1 MCSGTGSTA
10 VSSTAGRRG
19 SGRHAVLLSALLIL
33 GGMVPL
39 TVLAVARQAP
49 ADPLFVPGD
58 QCMACHNG
66 LTTATGEDVS
76 IGLDWRGA
84 MMANA
89 ARDPYW
95 QAAVRREIMDHPESR
110 AAIEDKCSTCHM
122 PMARFEAKS
131 QGGAGQVFVHLP
143 IGSGTAPMSL
153 LAADGVSCLACH
165 QIQPVGLGRP
175 ESFTGGFVM
184 HTPSRLAFGPFD
196 VRPGPARIMRSA
208 TGFLPAGSAHV
219 QSSELCGSCHVLYTH
234 SLGPGGKVTGELPEQ
249 TPYLEWLHSDHA
261 REERSCQ
268 SCHMPV
274 VPGSMAVSSVMGTL
288 REGFSRHVFRG
299 GNFFMPKLLNLHR
312 AELGVA
318 ALPQELELVSKRTA
332 EHLSTSAAAMTV
344 PRAEVAD
351 GRLEA
356 EVMVVNLAGHKLPT
370 AYPSRRA
377 WLRLTVRD
385 AGGKPV
391 FESGAPLP
399 TGAIAGN
406 DNDADPLAYEPHYR
420 TITDPGQVQIYE
432 SVMAGPDGTVT
443 TGLLTAVRYVKDNRL
458 LPRGFDKAGADE
470 DVAVY
475 GPAVEDPDFEGGGD
489 RVLYRVPVGE
499 ARGPFTV
506 EAELWYQPIAFRWAR
521 NLAAYDAPE
530 TRRFALWYDAL
541 AGSSAIRLARAEA
554 RTGGAGAP
562 GF

>member
-1 MCSGTGSTA
+1 MFSGTGSTA
-10 VSSTAGRRG
+10 ASSTAGSRG
-19 SGRHAVLLSALLIL
+19 SGRRTALFLALLIL

-39 TVLAVARQAP
+39 TVLAFARQTP
-49 ADPLFVPGD
+49 PDPLFVTGD

-66 LTTATGEDVS
+66 LVSPAGEDVS

-110 AAIEDKCSTCHM
+110 TAIEDKCSTCHM
-122 PMARFEAKS
+122 PMARFEAKA
-131 QGGAGQVFVHLP
+131 QGGAGQVFGHLP
-143 IGSGTAPMSL
+143 IGSGKTPMSL

-196 VRPGPARIMRSA
+196 VRPGAARIMRST
-208 TGFLPAGSAHV
+208 TGFLPAESLHV
-219 QSSELCGSCHVLYTH
+219 QSSDLCASCHVLHTH
-234 SLGPGGKVTGELPEQ
+234 SLGPGGEVTGELPEQ

-274 VPGSMAVSSVMGTL
+274 VAGSMAVSSVMGVP

-312 AELGVA
+312 AELGVT
-318 ALPQELELVSKRTA
+318 ALPQELALVSKRTE
-332 EHLSTSAAAMTV
+332 EHLATSAAALAV
-344 PRAEVAD
+344 QRAEVVD

-356 EVMVVNLAGHKLPT
+356 EVTVVNLAGHKLPT

-377 WLRLTVRD
+377 WLRLAVRD
-385 AGGKPV
+385 AAGSPV
-391 FESGAPLP
+391 FESGAFLP

-432 SVMAGPDGTVT
+432 AVMAGPDGAVT

-458 LPRGFDKAGADE
+458 LPRGFDKATADK

-475 GPAVEDPDFEGGGD
+475 GPAADDADFEGGGD
-489 RVLYRVPVGE
+489 RVLYRVPLGE

-521 NLAAYDAPE
+521 NLAGYDAPE
-530 TRRFALWYDAL
+530 TRRFAAWYDAL
-541 AGSSAIRLARAEA
+541 AGSSAVRLARAEA
-554 RTGGAGAP
+554 RAGS
-562 GF
+562 GD